1 MELRTNRTQQG
12 AGAPGRRVPP
22 FHPGLPQHPPQSPRE
37 PSQHPRR
44 ERPQPSKPL
53 PQQRAEPAGGRGA
66 GGVSVSA
73 LLHCSPSSGRSPD
86 PGDFVP
92 DMPCPRSKSLVT
104 LLPRPLDPEGLD
116 HEPRPDQGS
125 DGRKPDS
132 WLGKMSVVQESQRA
146 GEGISGSGKNSV
158 CQGAAKGP
166 GGFEEGPSRRGR
178 GVRWL
183 SSLAAP
189 VLIPEPPFTSRASS
203 GQWHNL
209 SALQR
214 LRVQN
219 ADDNNSA
226 HLMRLL

>member
-12 AGAPGRRVPP
+12 AGAPGRLVPP
-22 FHPGLPQHPPQSPRE
+22 FHPGLPQHPPQIPQE

-86 PGDFVP
+86 SGDFVP

-166 GGFEEGPSRRGR
+166 GGFEEGPSQRGR

-183 SSLAAP
+183 AP
-189 VLIPEPPFTSRASS
+189 
-203 GQWHNL
+203 W
-209 SALQR
+209 ALQPGCPGPYPR
-214 LRVQN
+214 
-219 ADDNNSA
+219 AA
-226 HLMRLL
+226 FY

>member
-1 MELRTNRTQQG
+1 MSRPSTPASPSILPRAPGSHLSTPGGSAHDPRLPSPSRELSRQGG
-12 AGAPGRRVPP
+12 AGRV
-22 FHPGLPQHPPQSPRE
+22 GCQSP
-37 PSQHPRR
+37 
-44 ERPQPSKPL
+44 L
-53 PQQRAEPAGGRGA
+53 
-66 GGVSVSA
+66 
-73 LLHCSPSSGRSPD
+73 CSIAAPSSGRSPD

-146 GEGISGSGKNSV
+146 GEGISGSGKNGV

-166 GGFEEGPSRRGR
+166 GGFEEGPSRKGR

-183 SSLAAP
+183 AP
-189 VLIPEPPFTSRASS
+189 
-203 GQWHNL
+203 W
-209 SALQR
+209 ALQPGCPGPYPR
-214 LRVQN
+214 
-219 ADDNNSA
+219 AA
-226 HLMRLL
+226 FY

>member
-22 FHPGLPQHPPQSPRE
+22 FHPGLPQHPPQSPQE

-44 ERPQPSKPL
+44 ERPRPSTPL
-53 PQQRAEPAGGRGA
+53 PQQRAEPAGGRVGCQ
-66 GGVSVSA
+66 SP
-73 LLHCSPSSGRSPD
+73 LCSIAAPSSGRSPD
-86 PGDFVP
+86 SGDFVP
-92 DMPCPRSKSLVT
+92 DMPCLRSKSLVT

-132 WLGKMSVVQESQRA
+132 WLGKMSIVQESQRA

-183 SSLAAP
+183 AP
-189 VLIPEPPFTSRASS
+189 
-203 GQWHNL
+203 W
-209 SALQR
+209 ALQPGCPGPYPR
-214 LRVQN
+214 
-219 ADDNNSA
+219 AA
-226 HLMRLL
+226 FY

>member
-22 FHPGLPQHPPQSPRE
+22 FHPGLPQHPPQSPQE

-44 ERPQPSKPL
+44 ERPRPSTPL
-53 PQQRAEPAGGRGA
+53 PQQRAEPAGGA
-66 GGVSVSA
+66 GRVGCQSP
-73 LLHCSPSSGRSPD
+73 LCSIAAGRSPD
-86 PGDFVP
+86 SGDFVP

-166 GGFEEGPSRRGR
+166 GGFEEGPSRRGQ

-183 SSLAAP
+183 AL
-189 VLIPEPPFTSRASS
+189 
-203 GQWHNL
+203 W
-209 SALQR
+209 ALQPGCPGPYPR
-214 LRVQN
+214 
-219 ADDNNSA
+219 AA
-226 HLMRLL
+226 FY